1 MVAWSARL
9 KRVLRLSKKSHGQ
22 LAKYGCTPGVGSHHR
37 ELKLVQFEGPSWS
50 KGRQND
56 KYRIRYWEGHE
67 QACSSRAPWP
77 VVPWDLGSGPG
88 LYLVFP
94 CWTGA
99 RGRIGGERFSS
110 PGLPQAHTS
119 HFEYSVPVKTLLS
132 MGCVSG
138 RQGCVVGMREVM
150 NSGPL
155 GSSVPW
161 GDSEASEHGF
171 DLMPH
176 PGAWARVEAE
186 ESWCRLVLLKGVPCA
201 GRNSGHGV
209 RRWGWPLALPV
220 TSYVTSARPSYLC
233 EEGLD

>member
-1 MVAWSARL
+1 MQLWGPMARGAL
-9 KRVLRLSKKSHGQ
+9 G
-22 LAKYGCTPGVGSHHR
+22 PGVRPRTLPGVPLLDR
-37 ELKLVQFEGPSWS
+37 CRGCIGEGQFP
-50 KGRQND
+50 
-56 KYRIRYWEGHE
+56 
-67 QACSSRAPWP
+67 
-77 VVPWDLGSGPG
+77 
-88 LYLVFP
+88 
-94 CWTGA
+94 
-99 RGRIGGERFSS
+99 S

-171 DLMPH
+171 NLMPH
-176 PGAWARVEAE
+176 PGAWAGVEAE

-201 GRNSGHGV
+201 GWSSGHGV

-220 TSYVTSARPSYLC
+220 TSCVTSARPSYLR
-233 EEGLD
+233 EEELD